1 MALYAGLVRVAA
13 YLLLLPLAHG
23 EKVFSICLGEQPNSP
38 TRAER
43 ALGVQTAMKVACT
56 KEYTFEELC
65 QIDFNVITYPQ
76 VGTLALNAFQ
86 RQPGDDAGFIN
97 HGLKPGD
104 TGFLVCHG
112 EPVVEVWDASSE
124 PAEVTTVQFLEQ
136 RRRSMSTGNKNH
148 PAVLPA
154 SCWGEFFSMEDIIGG
169 KVFEIRKAILEDAG
183 CHDGPFVCSCCHR
196 RGWSPY
202 IRGGKK
208 AALLADAD
216 HGRGDDDKK
225 GCTTDLASFSRL
237 PPEDIAEKFQVF
249 SLSNASSSCSLHG
262 KGRHGCWAGD
272 PAERA
277 AGPVLYEKITTRFVA
292 GDAEGRLEV
301 VGHGDGEALRLDAAA
316 ARFSLLRADGTEVA
330 LDGGVCVQNRGR
342 DLQPLRAGADQEAPG
357 TALLQGEKYAQTP
370 AATDAARLSAENEW
384 LWKKLQELKGIHQ
397 APAAPAVPA
406 QAPAAVQPAQV
417 ASAPP
422 AAAAAQP
429 AAAPAAAPAAPAAAP
444 VPPALPPPVT
454 HVTAPPKVWVLPES
468 VPLTAM
474 MTDGTLTVNG

>member
-13 YLLLLPLAHG
+13 ALLLLPLAHG
-23 EKVFSICLGEQPNSP
+23 EKVFSICLGEQPKPP

-86 RQPGDDAGFIN
+86 RKPGDDAGFIN

-112 EPVVEVWDASSE
+112 EPVVEVWDASSK

-136 RRRSMSTGNKNH
+136 RRRSMSTAEKNH

-154 SCWGEFFSMEDIIGG
+154 SCWGEFFTMEDIIGG

-202 IRGGKK
+202 IRGGKQ

-216 HGRGDDDKK
+216 GRGDADK
-225 GCTTDLASFSRL
+225 GCTTDLAAFSRL
-237 PPEDIAEKFQVF
+237 PPEDIVEKFQVF
-249 SLSNASSSCSLHG
+249 SLSNASASACSLHG

-277 AGPVLYEKITTRFVA
+277 GPVFYEKITTRFVA

-330 LDGGVCVQNRGR
+330 LDGNTCVQNRGR
-342 DLQPLRAGADQEAPG
+342 DLQPFDAGADREAPV

-370 AATDAARLSAENEW
+370 ATPAADAERLAAENDW
-384 LWKKLQELKGIHQ
+384 LWKKLRELKGIHQ
-397 APAAPAVPA
+397 APAAPAQPA
-406 QAPAAVQPAQV
+406 QANAAAAPPAPV
-417 ASAPP
+417 ASALPP
-422 AAAAAQP
+422 VAPVQP
-429 AAAPAAAPAAPAAAP
+429 VVQAAAPAPALAP
-444 VPPALPPPVT
+444 VPPPTPPPVT
-454 HVTAPPKVWVLPES
+454 HVTAPPNVWVLPPS

-474 MTDGTLTVNG
+474 MTEGTFTVNR